1 LLKYRRPRPL
11 PVGPHYTS
19 TVAEPAHDL
28 DDPPVVDPTAVER
41 AYRRERARRRARVE
55 RSRRAKH
62 ANVRFW
68 AVLWILLFASA
79 ILALTIWSQVQQLF
93 GL

>member
-1 LLKYRRPRPL
+1 M
-11 PVGPHYTS
+11 
-19 TVAEPAHDL
+19 AEPAHDV
-28 DDPPVVDPTAVER
+28 DDPPVVDPNAVER
-41 AYRRERARRRARVE
+41 AYRRERARRRARIE

-68 AVLWILLFASA
+68 VVLWILLFASA
-79 ILALTIWSQVQQLF
+79 ILMLTIWSQVQELF